1 MNSSLRSN
9 ILVAYPLINVD
20 KTLIMHL
27 RNEMEKLM
35 ESGID
40 RFEVGEVRTI
50 VKNGTIINK

>member
-1 MNSSLRSN
+1 M
-9 ILVAYPLINVD
+9 D